1 MAAPA
6 TPQSVMVM
14 VGIGALVA
22 WRMYSRIRRM
32 VGKQKYSPM
41 RARVTV
47 TIFPLLFALLAVF
60 AAAHPVAALSLLGGA
75 GLGSLLGIYG
85 LRLTKFEQTPQGL
98 YYTPNA
104 HLGVALSVA
113 LIVRI
118 GFRLVQV
125 AYMTP
130 TDSPPP
136 NAFLSS
142 PFTLAIFGTLAA
154 YYVTYAIGL
163 IRWEREM
170 ARNPL
175 PSQPTE
181 IAQEIRSSDP
191 S

>member
-1 MAAPA
+1 
-6 TPQSVMVM
+6 MVM
-14 VGIGALVA
+14 VGVSALIM
-22 WRMYSRIRRM
+22 WRLYSRIRRM
-32 VGKQKYSPM
+32 VGRQNYSPM
-41 RARVTV
+41 RSRVTV

-60 AAAHPVAALSLLGGA
+60 AAAHPIAALSLLGGA
-75 GLGSLLGIYG
+75 AIGAILGMYG

-98 YYTPNA
+98 FYTPNA

-125 AYMTP
+125 TYMAP
-130 TDSPPP
+130 TDAAPP

-163 IRWEREM
+163 IRWERAM
-170 ARNPL
+170 AKHPL
-175 PSQPTE
+175 PSLPAE
-181 IAQEIRSSDP
+181 IPQEKSGSDP